1 MDIDLYV
8 AEMRLAELRELATRH
23 RLARAARSLGPG
35 IRAGLRQ
42 ALTRLNDRVLAAFA
56 PAQTQRRTLGT
67 QKEPF

>member
-8 AEMRLAELRELATRH
+8 AELRLAELREQATRH
-23 RLARAARSLGPG
+23 HLARAARSLRPG
-35 IRAGLRQ
+35 IRVGLRQ

-56 PAQTQRRTLGT
+56 PDQTQRRTLGT